1 MRTMVWAAVAVSWM
15 QALSA
20 ENLRMDL
27 GTGVADQQGAQ
38 AGAGAQ
44 LAATW
49 WAHPRIGIEFALG
62 RGFGHDGDNGIPSP
76 FDFVGDVW
84 VDRYTGLGVR
94 HRFATKAGNWQP
106 FVRAGLARV
115 HGIAEIQVL
124 QTIFN
129 PLDPDSASTSLYE
142 FEATLRDTSPYIGF
156 GATRKLGDLELSLQV
171 QHLAVDFGESLEG
184 ERTELLIGLG
194 WSL

>member
-1 MRTMVWAAVAVSWM
+1 MVCNTWISAIPCTRANPARTKGCQFPA
-15 QALSA
+15 
-20 ENLRMDL
+20 
-27 GTGVADQQGAQ
+27 
-38 AGAGAQ
+38 
-44 LAATW
+44 
-49 WAHPRIGIEFALG
+49 
-62 RGFGHDGDNGIPSP
+62 
-76 FDFVGDVW
+76 
-84 VDRYTGLGVR
+84 
-94 HRFATKAGNWQP
+94 

-124 QTIFN
+124 QTTFV

-156 GATRKLGDLELSLQV
+156 GATRKLGDFELSLQV
-171 QHLAVDFGESLEG
+171 QHLAVDFGESVEG